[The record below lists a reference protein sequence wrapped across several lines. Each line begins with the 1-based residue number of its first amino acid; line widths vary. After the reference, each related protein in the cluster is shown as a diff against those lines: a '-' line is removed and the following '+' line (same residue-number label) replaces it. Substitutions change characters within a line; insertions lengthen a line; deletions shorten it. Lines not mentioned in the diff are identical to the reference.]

1 MCSDK
6 RMRISH
12 LLRLSKMV
20 QTRWLHFVTRLLMLW
35 QLVRKSVVILHR
47 FVYLIPAV
55 IEFFLRQF

>member
-1 MCSDK
+1 
-6 RMRISH
+6 MRISH

-35 QLVRKSVVILHR
+35 QLIRKSVVILHR

-55 IEFFLRQF
+55 CKNFYDNFDFM